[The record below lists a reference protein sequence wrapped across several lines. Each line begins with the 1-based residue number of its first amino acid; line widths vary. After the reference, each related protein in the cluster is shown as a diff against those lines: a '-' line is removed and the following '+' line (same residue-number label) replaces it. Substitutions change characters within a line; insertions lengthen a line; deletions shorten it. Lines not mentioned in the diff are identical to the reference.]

1 MYQAVG
7 DTTLGVNLALY
18 NLKLN
23 ATSRPGS
30 QCFGDSLAISV
41 SFIEKELSH
50 FKSGRAS
57 IATFAEVAL
66 EGVKRLY
73 GENKLQEFDEVHPEE
88 REGQI
93 MVSVLNL
100 LAIWGHESQD
110 DINQWEVSV

>member
-1 MYQAVG
+1 M
-7 DTTLGVNLALY
+7 
-18 NLKLN
+18 
-23 ATSRPGS
+23 
-30 QCFGDSLAISV
+30 